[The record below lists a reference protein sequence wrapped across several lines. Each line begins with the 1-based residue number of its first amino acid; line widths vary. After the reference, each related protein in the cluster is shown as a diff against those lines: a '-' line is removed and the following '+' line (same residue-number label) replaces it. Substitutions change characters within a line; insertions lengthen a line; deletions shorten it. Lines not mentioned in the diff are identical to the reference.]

1 MFIEIHMLQNFA
13 PSNLNRDDTG
23 NPKDTEF
30 GGVRRARI
38 SSQCIKRAIRRQPV
52 FAEKTTVEPAD
63 RTKWIT
69 RLLVKPLT
77 EAGKLEEQAWAVAET
92 FANALGIG
100 TEKDKKTERPK
111 TKVLLY
117 LSKGEVDEIAQKL
130 LTKWDE
136 ISSSLKDGKSPIMDG
151 IVKDFVKALKDRT
164 SAPDVALFGR
174 MLAEK
179 PELNIDAAC
188 QVAHAISTHRISMDM
203 DFYTAVDDLSTDEET
218 GAGMMGVT
226 GFNSACFYRYAR
238 IDWNQLIRNLGW
250 RDPKDVKPKEQ
261 EAIQKQNADA
271 FNLAKK
277 TVEGFLHATL
287 RAVPTGKQNGF
298 AAQNPPDFVLGV
310 VRKDGESWSLAN
322 AFEKPVRAEREGG
335 YLTPSITALDTY
347 WGRLN
352 KVYGGDSVVPA
363 ALALAEDAPLTNLK
377 SAAKTNRDEWV
388 TSLLTGLE

>member
-38 SSQCIKRAIRRQPV
+38 SSQCIKRAIRQNPA
-52 FAEKTTVEPAD
+52 FAEKTALEPAD

-77 EAGKLEEQAWAVAET
+77 DNGKPEEQSWAVAEA

-100 TEKDKKTERPK
+100 TEKDKKTEQPK

-117 LSKGEVDEIAQKL
+117 LSRGEIGEIAKKL
-130 LTKWDE
+130 LAKWDD
-136 ISSSLKDGKSPIMDG
+136 INSSLKSGKSTTLDG
-151 IVKDFVKALKDRT
+151 IVKEFVKSMKDRT

-188 QVAHAISTHRISMDM
+188 QVAHAISTHRVSMDM

-238 IDWNQLIRNLGW
+238 IDWDQLVKNLGG
-250 RDPKDVKPKEQ
+250 DKT
-261 EAIQKQNADA
+261 
-271 FNLAKK
+271 LAKK
-277 TVEGFLHATL
+277 TVEGFLEATL
-287 RAVPTGKQNGF
+287 RAVPTGKQNSF
-298 AAQNPPDFVLGV
+298 AAQNPPDFVMGV
-310 VRKDGESWSLAN
+310 VRDDGESWSLSN
-322 AFEKPVRAEREGG
+322 AFEKPIRAEREGG
-335 YLTPSITALDTY
+335 YLQASIEALDKY
-347 WGRLN
+347 WGRLT
-352 KVYGGDSVVPA
+352 KVYGKGEITPA
-363 ALALAEDAPLTNLK
+363 SLALDEDAPLTTLK
-377 SAAKTNRDEWV
+377 DTVKPNRDKWV
-388 TSLLTGLE
+388 ESLMAGLE

>member
-38 SSQCIKRAIRRQPV
+38 SSQCIKRAIRSEKV
-52 FAEKTTVEPAD
+52 FSEKTAVGLAD
-63 RTKWIT
+63 RTKWVT
-69 RLLVKPLT
+69 RLLVKPLM
-77 EAGKLEEQAWAVAET
+77 EAGKSEERAWAVAEA

-100 TEKDKKTERPK
+100 TVKDKKTEMPK
-111 TKVLLY
+111 TTVLLY
-117 LSKGEVDEIAQKL
+117 LSKGEISGIVQKL
-130 LTKWDE
+130 LEQWSE
-136 ISSSLKDGKSPIMDG
+136 IESTLERGKSPVLDA
-151 IVKDFVKALKDRT
+151 IVKEFVKALKDHT
-164 SAPDVALFGR
+164 SAPDIALFGR

-188 QVAHAISTHRISMDM
+188 QVAHAISTHRVSMDM

-238 IDWNQLIRNLGW
+238 IDWKKLVKNLG
-250 RDPKDVKPKEQ
+250 DDK
-261 EAIQKQNADA
+261 A
-271 FNLAKK
+271 LAKK

-287 RAVPTGKQNGF
+287 RAVPTGKQNSF

-322 AFEKPVRAEREGG
+322 AFEKPVKAGRDGG
-335 YLTPSITALDTY
+335 YLNSSIESLDKY
-347 WGRLN
+347 WGRLV
-352 KVYGGDSVVPA
+352 KVYGDGNFSPS
-363 ALALAEDAPLTNLK
+363 ALVLDDDAPLNNLK
-377 SAAKTNRDEWV
+377 DAAKPSREKWIE
-388 TSLLTGLE
+388 SLLAGLE